1 MQIRNRRRTLKRAAA
16 AIVLS
21 LCFVSL
27 TFTVSAEN
35 ATTYTYT
42 VSQDEDWMVTQ
53 DAYLISRVL
62 MRSQALSTPKDI
74 FVKGN
79 LLYVADTGA
88 ARVIVYNLDTDDC
101 TELGKDIL
109 ASPARHGL
117 LSASWRSSK
126 LPAPA
131 CKLCRMQG
139 DLT

>member
-101 TELGKDIL
+101 TELGKDTL
-109 ASPARHGL
+109 ECFSG
-117 LSASWRSSK
+117 
-126 LPAPA
+126 
-131 CKLCRMQG
+131 
-139 DLT
+139 